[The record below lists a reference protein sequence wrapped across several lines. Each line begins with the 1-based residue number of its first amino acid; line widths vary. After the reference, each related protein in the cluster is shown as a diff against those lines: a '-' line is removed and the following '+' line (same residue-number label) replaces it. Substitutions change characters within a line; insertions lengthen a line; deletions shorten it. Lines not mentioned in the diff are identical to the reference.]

1 MILAQTSSYFATFF
15 EGPWDQPHPDRIW
28 KTTNSAD
35 DVKFILSYI
44 YGFECKDCNLKEK
57 PLVKLSLAHEYN
69 LKDLLVCIEDILSR
83 TIDVSNVKDFL
94 LSADRLNLEVLKKA
108 CFVFVKQKGCSLVLD
123 KSFVAIMENEKLWY
137 ELRSY
142 LADNKH
148 NNMSNN
154 LRRF

>member
-1 MILAQTSSYFATFF
+1 M
-15 EGPWDQPHPDRIW
+15 
-28 KTTNSAD
+28 
-35 DVKFILSYI
+35 KFILSYI

-94 LSADRLNLEVLKKA
+94 LSADRLNLKVLKKA
-108 CFVFVKQKGCSLVLD
+108 CFVFVEEKGYSLVMD
-123 KSFVAIMENEKLWY
+123 KSFVAMVENEKLWY

-148 NNMSNN
+148 NSMHSNR
-154 LRRF
+154 LMF

>member
-108 CFVFVKQKGCSLVLD
+108 CFVFVKEKGYSLVMD
-123 KSFVAIMENEKLWY
+123 KSFAAMMENEKLWY

-142 LADNKH
+142 LTDKKH
-148 NNMSNN
+148 NKVPNIQVV
-154 LRRF
+154 